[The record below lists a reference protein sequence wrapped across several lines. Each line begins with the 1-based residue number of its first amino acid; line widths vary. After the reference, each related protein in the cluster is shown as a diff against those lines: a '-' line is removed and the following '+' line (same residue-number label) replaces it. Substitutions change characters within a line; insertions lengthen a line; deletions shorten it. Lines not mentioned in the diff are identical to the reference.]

1 MIESLPESFA
11 VLVTCES
18 PARGEQIAR
27 GLLEKH
33 LAACVNI
40 VPGAKSL
47 YWWQGKIE
55 NASECLLI
63 IKTREEH
70 LGALTAEV
78 KRLHSYS
85 VPEVI
90 AFRIEGGN
98 PDYLKWLT
106 DETTITT
113 HRHTQTHTE

>member
-1 MIESLPESFA
+1 MIESLPEFLVA
-11 VLVTCES
+11 LVTCENQ
-18 PARGEQIAR
+18 AQAEKVAR
-27 GLLEKH
+27 GLLDKH

-40 VPGAKSL
+40 LPGAKSL

-55 NASECLLI
+55 ETAECVLI
-63 IKTREEH
+63 IKTREAN
-70 LGALTAEV
+70 LGDLTAEV

-98 PDYLKWLT
+98 PDYLRWLA
-106 DETTITT
+106 DETGSK
-113 HRHTQTHTE
+113 

>member
-1 MIESLPESFA
+1 MIESLPETMV
-11 VLVTCES
+11 VLVTCETAEQG
-18 PARGEQIAR
+18 ARIAR
-27 GLLEKH
+27 GLLEKR

-40 VPGAKSL
+40 VPGARSL

-55 NASECLLI
+55 DAAECVMV
-63 IKTREEH
+63 IKTQETH

-90 AFRIEGGN
+90 ALRIEGGN
-98 PDYLKWLT
+98 PDYLRWLA
-106 DETTITT
+106 DETST
-113 HRHTQTHTE
+113 